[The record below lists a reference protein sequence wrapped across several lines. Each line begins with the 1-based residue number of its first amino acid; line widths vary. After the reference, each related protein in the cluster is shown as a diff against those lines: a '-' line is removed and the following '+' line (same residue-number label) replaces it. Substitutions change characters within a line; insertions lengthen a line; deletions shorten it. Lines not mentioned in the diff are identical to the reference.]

1 MSSKYSIAVVALLLG
16 LMMVFQFRT
25 SALPPATVSV
35 DRVQGLTMELK
46 DLTAERTSIEAE
58 IRDLESRLA
67 AARKGNDELEVA
79 LRKEIERTKVM
90 AGVTPVEGPGVEV
103 ILRNPP
109 TKDEVLGRGQLFTVR
124 DEELLRAANE
134 LRAAGAEA
142 LAINGQR
149 LTGSSE
155 IRLAGAF
162 INVNMNRI
170 TPPYTIQAIGDPDA
184 LRAAL
189 EMTDGLAPTLREWGV
204 DVEIKTHSK
213 IELPGYQGPSA
224 IIFAEPVRGQ
234 RAKAEGS

>member
-1 MSSKYSIAVVALLLG
+1 MRSKYSIGIVALLLG
-16 LMMVFQFRT
+16 LMMAFQFRT
-25 SALPPATVSV
+25 SALPPANVSP

-46 DLTAERTSIEAE
+46 DLTKERMSIEAE

-67 AARKGNDELEVA
+67 AARKGNDEAETA

-90 AGVTPVEGPGVEV
+90 AGMTPVVGPGIEV

-109 TKDEVLGRGQLFTVR
+109 PADGVPGREELFTVR

-170 TPPYTIQAIGDPDA
+170 TPPYTIQAIGDPET

-189 EMTDGLAPTLREWGV
+189 EMTDGLAQTLREWGV
-204 DVEIKTHSK
+204 DVEIKTHAQ
-213 IELPGYQGPSA
+213 IEIPGYRGPETVR
-224 IIFAEPVRGQ
+224 FAEPVKERQTKG
-234 RAKAEGS
+234 EGA

>member
-1 MSSKYSIAVVALLLG
+1 MASKYSIGVVALLLG
-16 LMMVFQFRT
+16 LMMAFQFRT
-25 SALPPATVSV
+25 SALPPATVSA

-46 DLTAERTSIEAE
+46 DLTAERMSIETE
-58 IRDLESRLA
+58 IRDLESRLS

-90 AGVTPVEGPGVEV
+90 AGVTPVEGPGIEV

-109 TKDEVLGRGQLFTVR
+109 PTDGTLGGDHLFTVR
-124 DEELLRAANE
+124 DEDLLRAANE

-170 TPPYTIQAIGDPDA
+170 TPPYRIQAIGDPEA

-189 EMTDGLAPTLREWGV
+189 EMTDGLAAALREWGV
-204 DVEIKTHSK
+204 DVEIKTHPH
-213 IELPGYQGPSA
+213 IEIPGYQGPSTLL
-224 IIFAEPVRGQ
+224 FAQPVRGQ
-234 RAKAEGS
+234 SAKTEGS